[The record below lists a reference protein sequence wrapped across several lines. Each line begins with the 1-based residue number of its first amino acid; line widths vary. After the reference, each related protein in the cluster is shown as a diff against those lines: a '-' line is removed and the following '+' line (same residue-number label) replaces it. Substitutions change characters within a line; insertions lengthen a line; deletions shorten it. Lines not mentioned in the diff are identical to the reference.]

1 MKICRFNH
9 NQIGIVEGETVYDV
23 TSLFARDLS
32 WPAAPGDPIIAQL
45 DKVLTNAVDH
55 HAMPAYKLSEVK
67 LESPVATPSKIMGAP
82 VNYHAHIA
90 EANADPEINAGKTFT
105 TLEAYGLFL
114 KANSSLIG
122 PQDAFNIAF
131 ADRRTDH
138 EIELVVVI
146 GKTAKNV
153 SRENAFD
160 YVAGYTAGLDMTV
173 RGKEVP
179 SYRKSPDGYCV
190 LGPWLV
196 TPDEIGDPDD
206 LALEL
211 RVNGEARQE
220 ARTSLLI
227 LGVARLIEYASALY
241 TLHPGDVIMTGT
253 PAGVGPVEPG
263 DLIEASVE
271 NIGGLRIAVSEALVS
286 GEAS

>member
-1 MKICRFNH
+1 M
-9 NQIGIVEGETVYDV
+9 
-23 TSLFARDLS
+23 S
-32 WPAAPGDPIIAQL
+32 WPAEPGDAIIAQL
-45 DKVLTNAVDH
+45 GAVLESGIDIDVRPSLD
-55 HAMPAYKLSEVK
+55 LSTVV
-67 LESPVATPSKIMGAP
+67 LESPVARPHKIMGAP
-82 VNYHAHIA
+82 VNYHAHIE

-122 PQDAFNIAF
+122 PNEPFRVAF

-138 EIELVVVI
+138 EIELVIVI
-146 GKTAKNV
+146 GKTARHV
-153 SRENAFD
+153 PREKALD

-173 RGKEVP
+173 RGKETP
-179 SYRKSPDGYCV
+179 CYRKSPDGYCV

-206 LALEL
+206 LALSL
-211 RVNGEARQE
+211 KVNGDTKQE

-263 DLIEASVE
+263 DVIDASVE
-271 NIGGLRIAVSEALVS
+271 NIGSLRISILPALLD
-286 GEAS
+286 GKAA